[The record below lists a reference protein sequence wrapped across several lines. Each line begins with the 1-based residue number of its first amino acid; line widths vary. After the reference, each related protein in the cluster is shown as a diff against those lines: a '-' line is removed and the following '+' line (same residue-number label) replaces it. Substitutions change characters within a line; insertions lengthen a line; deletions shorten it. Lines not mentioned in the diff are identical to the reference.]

1 MHVWNTAV
9 SEPFVGCN
17 VQATVTAVYREFN
30 MATLGRVSSKILQ
43 FNVKSLKA
51 RQCFV
56 TFRNPKTVRVI
67 SAACVCVAGGGLLLY
82 VAHRLGKLHTVH
94 ALKPRKVKLQNL
106 LTNTFNWTDVNW
118 IPYIFR

>member
-1 MHVWNTAV
+1 
-9 SEPFVGCN
+9 
-17 VQATVTAVYREFN
+17 

-43 FNVKSLKA
+43 YKVKSLKA

-67 SAACVCVAGGGLLLY
+67 SATCVCMAGGGLLLY

-94 ALKPRKVKLQNL
+94 ALKPRKVNYKNYL
-106 LTNTFNWTDVNW
+106 LTLL
-118 IPYIFR
+118 IELS